1 MTAIVNAIQVAR
13 ELIAERRFAEIG
25 KRCAGLIYERRTT
38 FGLRRD
44 LQVPLTLPK
53 AKIPISIREFA
64 ASDVAALFPEHQ
76 ATLTRKEKIELAVRR
91 AHFEAAI
98 PTCYVAVD
106 QRDGSPCYFQWLMG
120 PRQNDKIQSFFPK
133 RWFPVLAPDVA
144 LLENAYTP
152 VHYRGNG
159 IMSAAMALIAERAA
173 DIGARYVITFVES
186 NNVPSLRG
194 CAKSGFSPY
203 LVRDEARYLFNLAR
217 RRTFEPFSDQRNVV
231 AALQPA

>member
-1 MTAIVNAIQVAR
+1 MTAVVNAINVVR
-13 ELIAERRFAEIG
+13 ELIAERRFAEFG
-25 KRCAGLIYERRTT
+25 KRCAGLIYDRRTT

-44 LQVPLTLPK
+44 LQIPLTPPK
-53 AKIPISIREFA
+53 AKIPISIREIA
-64 ASDVAALFPEHQ
+64 SSDVATLFPEDQ
-76 ATLTRKEKIELAVRR
+76 TVLSRKETIELAVRR
-91 AHFEAAI
+91 AHYEATI

-120 PRQNDKIQSFFPK
+120 SQQNDKIQSFFPK
-133 RWFPVLAPDVA
+133 RWFPILAPDAA

-173 DIGARYVITFVES
+173 DLGARYVITFVES

-194 CAKSGFSPY
+194 CARSGFSPH
-203 LVRDEARYLFNLAR
+203 LVRDETRYLFNLAR
-217 RRTFEPFSDQRNVV
+217 RRTFTPFSNRDHLV
-231 AALQPA
+231 AALEPA